1 MRTGKKARS
10 GPGLKDEA
18 AKRDEEANAVLKRT
32 AEVGGAG
39 GDLGDL
45 LRVVGTQR
53 FVISYGKETVV
64 DCTLGCVGAGQHHL
78 EILLGY
84 GTVGRVDENPPVSH
98 DFADL
103 PFVFL
108 I

>member
-32 AEVGGAG
+32 AELGGAG

-53 FVISYGKETVV
+53 FVICYGKETVA
-64 DCTLGCVGAGQHHL
+64 DCTKGCVGAGQHHR

-84 GTVGRVDENPPVSH
+84 GTVGSGVSRPPTAYRFPH
-98 DFADL
+98 HAFR
-103 PFVFL
+103 F
-108 I
+108 